1 MRSGLLHPE
10 INGSHEPPGKT
21 QEKVLPK
28 EEFSLVPD
36 CMPRLP
42 FFFLLFVSIPTLL
55 AMTFSTLSFYQCIMS
70 YLFVLAYSDILY

>member
-42 FFFLLFVSIPTLL
+42 FFFSSFCFDTHPPSDDLL
-55 AMTFSTLSFYQCIMS
+55 
-70 YLFVLAYSDILY
+70 YLVIFINA